1 MFLGCSRT
9 RIKACLLSLV
19 NNVNG
24 PAVLFLWGLCVC
36 AAGGSKVGS
45 GEEPRTLGSV
55 GGHWVMLVECTVICW
70 GQTAGNDP
78 ADVKR
83 CQSHQ
88 NPSVWSHRALR
99 VGGAGTVEQRCWIC
113 VPQFL
118 LIVLVWQG
126 KAGAMLWWFTLS
138 LTGSHLLLEALVCPI
153 CAGLRRT
160 WVLSL

>member
-78 ADVKR
+78 ADVEVPE
-83 CQSHQ
+83 
-88 NPSVWSHRALR
+88 PSEPVC
-99 VGGAGTVEQRCWIC
+99 V
-113 VPQFL
+113 VPQSP
-118 LIVLVWQG
+118 QG
-126 KAGAMLWWFTLS
+126 GRS
-138 LTGSHLLLEALVCPI
+138 RDS
-153 CAGLRRT
+153 
-160 WVLSL
+160 